1 MLKYPLWKGF
11 IFYFYLYFLFYL
23 SIDLFIDLLIYLFI
37 FFFWGGGR
45 VLLGETLLNTQI
57 GGISAESL
65 SNVKAFGTLNPKP
78 QDFARV

>member
-37 FFFWGGGR
+37 YFFFGGEGSLGR
-45 VLLGETLLNTQI
+45 NI
-57 GGISAESL
+57 
-65 SNVKAFGTLNPKP
+65 VKHADRRNLC
-78 QDFARV
+78 RVIV